1 MVMSMKR
8 SSSRHGFTL
17 VELLT
22 VLAIVSVLA
31 AILFAVFTR
40 VRENGRRA
48 VCLNNMKQMSLGMLQ
63 YIQDNDSRFPP
74 LMGNFRMTL
83 MPYAGDSKVFLC
95 PAGPQVSSQE
105 YSSYDRMEWVTEVDL
120 KRGIV
125 YGKHESQVA
134 DTTTTISLFE
144 LIGDAEEHQ
153 KITSTCSS
161 SEEMGV
167 RHLGGVNYAFV
178 DGHVKWFSAQQAS
191 DVVCF
196 DLTQRLAKD

>member
-1 MVMSMKR
+1 M
-8 SSSRHGFTL
+8 
-17 VELLT
+17 
-22 VLAIVSVLA
+22 
-31 AILFAVFTR
+31 
-40 VRENGRRA
+40 
-48 VCLNNMKQMSLGMLQ
+48 LNNMKQMSLGMLQ

-74 LMGNFRMTL
+74 LMGNYRMTL

-125 YGKHESQVA
+125 YGKHESEVA
-134 DTTTTISLFE
+134 DTTTISLFE

-161 SEEMGV
+161 SRRWECGTGRGQLRLCRWAREV
-167 RHLGGVNYAFV
+167 VLCT
-178 DGHVKWFSAQQAS
+178 AS
-191 DVVCF
+191 VGR
-196 DLTQRLAKD
+196 RLL